1 MDGTVALL
9 RKWLQEMPTTRRVV
23 DEASAG
29 SRGSGGGALPEL
41 HAPLMNALALGC
53 PAVLFLSADELR
65 SRAAM
70 LSRLAR
76 LPAPTKATLS
86 TQSTQVCQAQA
97 AAASTFMRQVCAGAR
112 LYYKSASNLHGTQST
127 QDSQYMFVT

>member
-29 SRGSGGGALPEL
+29 SRGSGSGALPEL

-76 LPAPTKATLS
+76 LQGHLVNAEHPGLPSAGGRGQHLHAPGVRRCSSLL
-86 TQSTQVCQAQA
+86 QIC
-97 AAASTFMRQVCAGAR
+97 
-112 LYYKSASNLHGTQST
+112 
-127 QDSQYMFVT
+127 